1 MAHSVSIGNTGS
13 SRRHVFSVVCSGS
26 SIAGNSG
33 NSMQTKVLIVEDD
46 NAMAQMCA
54 KLIRRR
60 GHTVVIAASGQDAL
74 AMVREARD
82 IDVVITDVQMPKMS
96 GMQLAARLHALNA
109 NLPIILMTGY
119 ALLLSPSEA
128 LEIGAADYIL
138 KPFEPETLIGSLE
151 RALNSVIRGQT
162 SKSPN

>member
-1 MAHSVSIGNTGS
+1 MP
-13 SRRHVFSVVCSGS
+13 
-26 SIAGNSG
+26 
-33 NSMQTKVLIVEDD
+33 TKVLIVEDD

-60 GHTVVIAASGQDAL
+60 GHNVVIAASGQDAL

-96 GMQLAARLHALNA
+96 GMQLVARLHALDA
-109 NLPIILMTGY
+109 TLPIILMTGY
-119 ALLLSPSEA
+119 AQLLSPSEA
-128 LEIGAADYIL
+128 LEIGAADYIM

-151 RALNSVIRGQT
+151 RAINSGSHV
-162 SKSPN
+162 